1 MSKDQISFGS
11 FRLPR
16 LTHAQVGDAMRP
28 GIISCSPETPLREV
42 ARIMATKHIHCLVV
56 TTIAGHGQAP
66 AWSMI
71 SSLDLVSAASD
82 GFAERTAGE
91 AAASEPVTVSSE
103 DRLDR
108 AAQLMI
114 EHQVDHVLV
123 VGSQDG
129 RPAGVLSTLDIA
141 GVMAWGEA

>member
-1 MSKDQISFGS
+1 
-11 FRLPR
+11 
-16 LTHAQVGDAMRP
+16 
-28 GIISCSPETPLREV
+28 
-42 ARIMATKHIHCLVV
+42 
-56 TTIAGHGQAP
+56 
-66 AWSMI
+66 
-71 SSLDLVSAASD
+71 
-82 GFAERTAGE
+82 
-91 AAASEPVTVSSE
+91 VSSE
-103 DRLDR
+103 DRLDG